1 MNNGRLNRIFY
12 REITGPCL
20 ITLLVLTFVVFTRE
34 FGRLAEMLI
43 RRNADG
49 MTLAQIVVFILPS
62 VLIFSIPFAFLIGTL
77 IGFSRLSSDSEIIAM
92 RASGISV
99 WQMVKPVLKV
109 ATVVA
114 LVTAAFTFTFLPR
127 GNWSLRLLTHE
138 LGFRPLQSEIKPRV
152 FNEQIPNTILYVEDI
167 DLRTLGWKGVLVHT
181 STNGQKRTILASR
194 GDLITSEDGRRVQ
207 LHLEDGT
214 IYETREAA
222 PERDSLTRFRTQDV
236 LLPLAEIETAFAKP
250 KRPKDKTIQE
260 LWRDRHRGNI
270 ADQRANG
277 VEFYGR
283 ISLPLAAL
291 VFGVLAV
298 TLGISR
304 PKGGRGYGFILSIVV
319 AFSYF
324 VMFDM
329 GRSLAAGGVIPVWL
343 GGWGADLMLAAV
355 ATLSF
360 YSASRERLFL
370 DRLVDN
376 RVTTGIG
383 RGLHRLLSGLGGLFR
398 GLSASI
404 GRRFWDICT
413 VCVQLT
419 RVVDLYMLRNFLFYL
434 IPTQLIC
441 MSLFYLFTFF
451 ELMDDVFKNDVSYW
465 TVFDYFLFLIPQI
478 LILLIPISIL
488 IATLV
493 TFGVLDKTSQ
503 IVAFKSCG
511 ISIYRIAVPVV
522 LLSAALGA
530 GLFVLQEYV
539 TPYANQKQD
548 SLRNVIKGRPAQT
561 YYQLGRNWIFGEENR
576 LYNYRHFDSQNNVFA
591 DVSVYDLDV
600 SENRLNWH
608 LSANKARWDPAT
620 RRWILTQGWRRDFT
634 GGSEPNY
641 EQFEER
647 AFAFPERPSYF
658 QQEVK
663 ESSKMTYGE
672 LKEYIRGLQRAGF
685 EVDQLR
691 TELYRKLS
699 FPVVSLIMTVLGIPF
714 SFSMGRKG
722 ALYGIAAGVVIGIF
736 YWGMFGAFE
745 VMGANGLLAP
755 VLAAWGPN
763 ILFSTAGLLMLSWVK
778 T

>member
-1 MNNGRLNRIFY
+1 
-12 REITGPCL
+12 
-20 ITLLVLTFVVFTRE
+20 
-34 FGRLAEMLI
+34 
-43 RRNADG
+43 
-49 MTLAQIVVFILPS
+49 
-62 VLIFSIPFAFLIGTL
+62 
-77 IGFSRLSSDSEIIAM
+77 SR
-92 RASGISV
+92 
-99 WQMVKPVLKV
+99 
-109 ATVVA
+109 
-114 LVTAAFTFTFLPR
+114 
-127 GNWSLRLLTHE
+127 
-138 LGFRPLQSEIKPRV
+138 
-152 FNEQIPNTILYVEDI
+152 
-167 DLRTLGWKGVLVHT
+167 WKGVFVHT
-181 STNGQKRTILASR
+181 SSNGEKRTILASR

-214 IYETREAA
+214 VYDTREAT
-222 PERDSLTRFRTQDV
+222 PERDSLTRFGTQDV
-236 LLPLAEIETAFAKP
+236 LLPLAEMETAFAKP
-250 KRPKDKTIQE
+250 KRPKDRTLLE
-260 LWRDRHRGNI
+260 LWRDRNRGSI
-270 ADQRANG
+270 ADRRANG
-277 VEFYGR
+277 VEMYGR
-283 ISLPLAAL
+283 ISLPLAPL
-291 VFGVLAV
+291 VFGILAV

-304 PKGGRGYGFILSIVV
+304 AKSGRGYGFIVSIVV

-343 GGWGADLMLAAV
+343 GGWGADLVLAGFSG
-355 ATLSF
+355 LSF
-360 YSASRERLFL
+360 YSASRERLLL
-370 DRLVDN
+370 DRVIDN
-376 RVTTGIG
+376 
-383 RGLHRLLSGLGGLFR
+383 RLLSMFARGCARLFSKAGGLFR
-398 GLSASI
+398 GLVRSI
-404 GRRFWDICT
+404 GNRFWDICT

-419 RVVDLYMLRNFLFYL
+419 RVVDLYMLRNFLYYL
-434 IPTQLIC
+434 VPTLFIC
-441 MSLFYLFTFF
+441 TSLFYLFTFF
-451 ELMDDVFKNDVSYW
+451 ELMDDIFRNNIAYR
-465 TVFDYFLFLIPQI
+465 TVFVYFLFLIPQI
-478 LILLIPISIL
+478 LILLVPISIL

-503 IVAFKSCG
+503 VVAFKSCG

-522 LLSAALGA
+522 LLSAMMGG

-561 YYQLGRNWIFGEENR
+561 YYQLGRNWIFGEDNR
-576 LYNYRHFDSQNNVFA
+576 LYNYRHFDSQNHVFA
-591 DVSVYDLDV
+591 DVSVYDLDI

-608 LSANKARWDPAT
+608 LYAKRVRWEQGT
-620 RRWILTQGWRRDFT
+620 GNWIFSQGWRRDFS
-634 GGSEPNY
+634 GGNGPNY
-641 EQFEER
+641 ETFNQKYFD
-647 AFAFPERPSYF
+647 FPERPSYF
-658 QQEVK
+658 EQEVK

-763 ILFSTAGLLMLSWVK
+763 ILFSAAGLLMLSWVK

>member
-1 MNNGRLNRIFY
+1 MNRIFY

-20 ITLLVLTFVVFTRE
+20 IALLILTFVVFTRE

-43 RRNADG
+43 RRNADA
-49 MTLAQIVVFILPS
+49 MTVVQIVLFILPS

-92 RASGISV
+92 RASGVSV
-99 WQMVKPVLKV
+99 WQMLKPVLKV
-109 ATVVA
+109 ATIVA
-114 LVTAAFTFTFLPR
+114 IITAAFTCLFLPR
-127 GNWSLRLLTHE
+127 GNWNLRLLTHE
-138 LGFRPLQSEIKPRV
+138 LGFKPLQSEIKARV

-167 DLRTLGWKGVLVHT
+167 DLRTSAWKGVFVHM
-181 STNGQKRTILASR
+181 SGNGQRRTILASR

-214 IYETREAA
+214 VYDTREAT
-222 PERDSLTRFRTQDV
+222 PERDSLTRFGTQDV
-236 LLPLAEIETAFAKP
+236 LLPLAEMETAFAKP
-250 KRPKDKTIQE
+250 KRPKDKTLLE
-260 LWRDRHRGNI
+260 LWNDRNRGDV
-270 ADQRANG
+270 ASRRANT
-277 VEFYGR
+277 VEMYGR
-283 ISLPLAAL
+283 VSLPLATM

-304 PKGGRGYGFILSIVV
+304 AKSGRGYGFIVSIVI

-324 VMFDM
+324 IMFDM
-329 GRSLAAGGVIPVWL
+329 GRSLASGGVIPVWV
-343 GGWGADLMLAAV
+343 GGWGGDMILAAV
-355 ATLSF
+355 AALSF
-360 YSASRERLFL
+360 YSASRERLL
-370 DRLVDN
+370 LERLVDN
-376 RVTTGIG
+376 RLVTAAG
-383 RGLHRLLSGLGGLFR
+383 RGLGRLFSSIGGLFR
-398 GLSASI
+398 GLAITI
-404 GRRFWDICT
+404 GKRFWDVCT

-434 IPTQLIC
+434 VPTLLIC

-451 ELMDDVFKNDVSYW
+451 ELMDDIFKNNIAYW
-465 TVFDYFLFLIPQI
+465 TVIDYFLFLIPQI
-478 LILLIPISIL
+478 LILLVPISIL

-511 ISIYRIAVPVV
+511 ISVYRIAVPVV
-522 LLSAALGA
+522 LLSALMGT

-539 TPYANQKQD
+539 TPYSNQKQD

-561 YYQLGRNWIFGEENR
+561 YYQLGRNWIFGEANR
-576 LYNYRHFDSQNNVFA
+576 LYNYRHFDSKNDMFA
-591 DVSVYDLDV
+591 DVSVYDLDIG
-600 SENRLNWH
+600 ENRLNSH
-608 LSANKARWDPAT
+608 LYAKKARWDPVT
-620 RRWILTQGWRRDFT
+620 RNWILSQGWRRDFT
-634 GGSEPNY
+634 GGNEPNY
-641 EQFEER
+641 ETFSEKQ
-647 AFAFPERPSYF
+647 FAFPELPSYF
-658 QQEVK
+658 EQEVK